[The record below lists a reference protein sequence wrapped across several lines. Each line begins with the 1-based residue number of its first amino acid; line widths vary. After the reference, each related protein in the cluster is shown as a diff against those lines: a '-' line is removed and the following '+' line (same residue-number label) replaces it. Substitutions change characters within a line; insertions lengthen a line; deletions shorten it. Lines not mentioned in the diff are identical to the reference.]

1 MMTTSFATESLVLH
15 VAGATDTGMK
25 RTHNEDFL
33 FIPEDEHLV
42 MVADG
47 MGGHAAG
54 DVASR
59 MAVETVVDFFQ
70 ASAADHDVTW
80 PFSFDAN
87 NRRQENRLIT
97 GIKLANLKIFEAAQ
111 RESRRQ
117 GMGTTIVAGL
127 FVDDDVILAHVGDSR
142 IYQVRDEKIQQLS
155 EDHSLLNDYIK
166 MKRIAPEDADRFPHK
181 NVIVR
186 ALGMKE
192 SVAVD
197 TQRQVPRPGDV
208 YIFCSDGLSGMMSD
222 EEMRQIVVGAQG
234 RLDYACQQLI
244 DLANGNGGHDNITV
258 ILVGI
263 GKAGQS

>member
-1 MMTTSFATESLVLH
+1 MTTLFPLDGMTLR
-15 VAGATDTGMK
+15 VAGLTDTGMK

-33 FIPEDEHLV
+33 FVPEEERLV

-59 MAVETVVDFFQ
+59 LAIETVEEFFR
-70 ASAADHDVTW
+70 ATAAEEDVTW
-80 PFSFDAN
+80 PFAFDGE
-87 NRRQENRLIT
+87 NRRHENRLVT

-117 GMGTTIVAGL
+117 GMGTTIVAG
-127 FVDDDVILAHVGDSR
+127 FFCDDEIVLAHVGDSR
-142 IYQVRDEKIQQLS
+142 IYRIRDGEIRQLS

-166 MKRIAPEDADRFPHK
+166 MKRLDPEDADRFPHK

-186 ALGMKE
+186 ALGMKD

-197 TQRQVPRPGDV
+197 TQRRQPRVGDY
-208 YIFCSDGLSGMMSD
+208 YIFCSDGLSGMISD
-222 EEMRQIVVGAQG
+222 DEIL
-234 RLDYACQQLI
+234 RLVLSHRADLEAACQKLV
-244 DLANGNGGHDNITV
+244 DLANENGGVDNITV
-258 ILVGI
+258 ALAAVE
-263 GKAGQS
+263 AS